1 MHKCLIFKHRVDS
14 PTLCVVSVQSM
25 YMRQCFL
32 NNTFELMGQYCIHI
46 FVIFIAV
53 VTAIH

>member
-1 MHKCLIFKHRVDS
+1 MHKCLIFNHRVDS
-14 PTLCVVSVQSM
+14 PTLYVVSVQSM